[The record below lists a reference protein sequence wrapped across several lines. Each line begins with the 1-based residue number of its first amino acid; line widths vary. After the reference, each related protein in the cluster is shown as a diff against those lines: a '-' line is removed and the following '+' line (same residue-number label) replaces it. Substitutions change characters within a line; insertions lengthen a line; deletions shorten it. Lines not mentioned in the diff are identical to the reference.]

1 MEIEKQYKEL
11 LELRKELNNKL
22 KEHDFLRIKDMILWL
37 AKSDSFQKLKQK
49 DNQLIALDCFC
60 SIWIEEK
67 KKLEPMGIKD
77 DIFLNVN
84 SLKDIEKKY
93 LLIKYYALRIEN
105 KVPDMYRDELIQWIK
120 ENRISG
126 IAIGKIV
133 VFETLN
139 REENILNISKH
150 LKENNLII
158 TAMELLQYGLEM
170 YEGNRLLSLEMS
182 ECWMEG
188 KQWKQAYDCLCKIK
202 SPTNED
208 KQVISELKKVI

>member
-11 LELRKELNNKL
+11 LELRIELNNKL
-22 KEHDFLRIKDMILWL
+22 KEHDFSRIKELILWL
-37 AKSDSFQKLKQK
+37 AHSGSFQKLKQK
-49 DNQLIALDCFC
+49 DTQLLALDCFC

-67 KKLEPMGIKD
+67 KKLEPMGIEK
-77 DIFLNVN
+77 DIFLHVN
-84 SLKDIEKKY
+84 SLDDIERKY

-105 KVPDMYRDELIQWIK
+105 NVPDVYKDELLQWIK
-120 ENRISG
+120 ENEISG

-133 VFETLN
+133 FFETLD

-150 LKENNLII
+150 LKENNLTV
-158 TAMELLQYGLEM
+158 TAMELLQYGMET
-170 YEGNRLLSLEMS
+170 YKGNRLLILEMA

-188 KQWKQAYDCLCKIK
+188 KQWKQAYNCLCNIK

-208 KQVISELKKVI
+208 KKMIDELKKVI